1 MSHKA
6 SLACAGA
13 FAAAASL
20 AGIGPAHS
28 HTIVGNRVFPATLS
42 IDDPGVNDE
51 LAIPSF
57 AYIANPDNSNEFD
70 YGFEW
75 QKTITYNLSFSIGSA
90 LTHLVNTVR
99 PDGTIGGLTGWQ
111 NIETQLKYVP
121 YQNAEHEFIVSVA
134 GSAEWG
140 HTGNASVGAEP
151 FTSLTAKGF
160 VGKGFG
166 DLENEWLRP
175 FAVTGE
181 VDYTWSTHPIDVTGV
196 DPDTGLVSIDRTP
209 TVLTYGATLQ
219 YSLLYM
225 NAFVHEVP
233 EFFRNLIPTF
243 EVVFSTPV
251 SNIGP
256 SVPLSIPGTH
266 ETTGVYG
273 PGLYYIGRLGP
284 ISFELGAVAA
294 IPINRASGRHVGALA
309 ILDLFFDDMFPD
321 TLGKPLFGP
330 PQARG
335 AKMTY

>member
-13 FAAAASL
+13 IAAAATF
-20 AGIGPAHS
+20 AGIGAALS
-28 HTIVGNRVFPATLS
+28 HTIVGQRVFPATLA

-51 LAIPSF
+51 LGLPTFSYF
-57 AYIANPDNSNEFD
+57 ANPDNSNEFD
-70 YGFEW
+70 FNGAF
-75 QKTITYNLSFSIGSA
+75 QKTITYNLSFSIA
-90 LTHLVNTVR
+90 DTFTHLTNALKA
-99 PDGTIGGLTGWQ
+99 DGTIGTINGWKTLR
-111 NIETQLKYVP
+111 TQLKYVP

-134 GSAEWG
+134 GSVAWG
-140 HTGNASVGAEP
+140 ETGNDSIAPDPS
-151 FTSLTAKGF
+151 SLLTVKGF

-196 DPDTGLVSIDRTP
+196 DSFGNVLISQTP

-233 EFFRNLIPTF
+233 PFFRNLIPTVEF
-243 EVVFSTPV
+243 VAATPV

-256 SVPLSIPGTH
+256 SVPGAIIGTH
-266 ETTGVYG
+266 ETLATVQ
-273 PGLYYIGRLGP
+273 PGCFYIGRLGSV
-284 ISFELGAVAA
+284 SFELGAEAV
-294 IPINRASGRHVGALA
+294 IPINHASGRNVGAMA
-309 ILDLFFDDMFPD
+309 ILDFFLDDIFPD
-321 TLGKPLFGP
+321 TIGKPLFGP
-330 PQARG
+330 SQPRVG
-335 AKMTY
+335 GLY